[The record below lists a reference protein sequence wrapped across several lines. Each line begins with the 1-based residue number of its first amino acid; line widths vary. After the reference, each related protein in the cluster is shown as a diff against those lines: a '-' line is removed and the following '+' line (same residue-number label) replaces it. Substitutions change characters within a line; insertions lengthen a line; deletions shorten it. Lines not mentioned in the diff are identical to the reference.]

1 MRLKDFNKPL
11 TEGKGNGIMKR
22 VTFHLTNVKKV
33 KEKVKDNFKT
43 KLFNTI
49 SIVCSSNEVEK
60 VKQHYNKKHQVNK
73 VNVSNCYKNR
83 YYV

>member
-1 MRLKDFNKPL
+1 
-11 TEGKGNGIMKR
+11 MKR
-22 VTFHLTNVKKV
+22 VTFHLNNVKKV

-49 SIVCSSNEVEK
+49 SIVCHTDEVEK
-60 VKQHYNKKHQVNK
+60 VKQYYKRKHKVSK

>member
-49 SIVCSSNEVEK
+49 SIVCSSNEV
-60 VKQHYNKKHQVNK
+60 NK